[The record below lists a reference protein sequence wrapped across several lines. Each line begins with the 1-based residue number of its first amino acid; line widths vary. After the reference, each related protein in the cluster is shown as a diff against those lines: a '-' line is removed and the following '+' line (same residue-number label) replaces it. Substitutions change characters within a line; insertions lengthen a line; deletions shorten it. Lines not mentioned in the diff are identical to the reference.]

1 MIAIRPA
8 EAADVPL
15 ILQFIRELAIYEREP
30 TAVVATEADLLRDG
44 FGPSPRFHALLA
56 EHDGMAA
63 GFAFYFFVY
72 STWRGRPVLHLEDL
86 FVPPSQ
92 RKKGIG
98 IALMRRLARIAVDAS
113 CARFVWQVLDWNE
126 PAIGFYRSLGAE
138 ILPQWQNVRIE
149 GEALSRLAEGSSAGS
164 TGAPPPGK
172 NPVPSARE

>member
-1 MIAIRPA
+1 MLMIRPA

-15 ILQFIRELAIYEREP
+15 ILRLIRELAAYEREP
-30 TAVVATEADLLRDG
+30 DAVVATEADLLRDG
-44 FGPSPRFHALLA
+44 FGPTPRFQVLIA
-56 EHDGMAA
+56 EHDGAPA

-86 FVPPSQ
+86 FVPTEH

-98 IALMRRLARIAVDAS
+98 LALMRRLARIAVDAS

-138 ILPQWQNVRIE
+138 ILPEWQNVRME
-149 GEALSRLAEGSSAGS
+149 GEALIRFASESSAG
-164 TGAPPPGK
+164 
-172 NPVPSARE
+172 